1 MQIEGFRAV
10 AERANALVVVDKK
23 SAQIKVRNNHVLNR
37 AITWLREK
45 ISPNPLRHAATDAA
59 RNRFLQAIA
68 YRNSGYDS
76 ADVDRAR
83 DLLAD
88 DALERRP
95 LSSRRIREVLNDLDG
110 RSSATTRVNRRVA
123 AFYREATGRPATLA
137 ERDLA
142 AGSQRERSADALSLY
157 GDEPGAPSPDSVN
170 GEGAPVSSSEIG
182 PAREEVMA
190 EARAEPPPTTSTPGA
205 DVTETLAEPPPPPAS
220 EESTAVPAN
229 PADPSPTAHAEGSAA
244 SATHQATV
252 PDTGGT
258 AHAEAQAG
266 ATAREVVP
274 PKQLT
279 RELSGAGLPREVA
292 KPLRKLIANK
302 EISDRDGLAKQANRR
317 IADFVVENRVGSWYV
332 DAIKDEGIRRMAQRG
347 GTVHVPTSL
356 LNKVA
361 KSITRSPVL
370 KAYSDIKA
378 ESRVLVAA
386 HVQREL
392 ERGAVSQ
399 EAVIGGG
406 SAPD

>member
-1 MQIEGFRAV
+1 MHIEGFRAV
-10 AERANALVVVDKK
+10 AERANAFVVVDGK
-23 SAQIKVRNNHVLNR
+23 SAQVKVRTNHVFNR

-45 ISPNPLRHAATDAA
+45 ISPNPLRHAAADAA

-68 YRNSGYDS
+68 HRHSGYDS

-95 LSSRRIREVLNDLDG
+95 LSSRRIREVLEDLDG
-110 RSSATTRVNRRVA
+110 RSSPTTRVNRRVA
-123 AFYREATGRPATLA
+123 VMYREATGRPATLA

-142 AGSQRERSADALSLY
+142 ATSQRERAADALSLY
-157 GDEPGAPSPDSVN
+157 GDEPRAPSPDSVN
-170 GEGAPVSSSEIG
+170 DQVAPVSGSATG
-182 PAREEVMA
+182 PDREDLMA
-190 EARAEPPPTTSTPGA
+190 EAHAEPPPTAGPPGA

-220 EESTAVPAN
+220 AESTPVPAN
-229 PADPSPTAHAEGSAA
+229 RADPSPTANAEDAA
-244 SATHQATV
+244 AAETHQATV
-252 PDTGGT
+252 PVTGGT
-258 AHAEAQAG
+258 ANAEAQAG

-292 KPLRKLIANK
+292 KPLRKMIANK
-302 EISDRDGLAKQANRR
+302 EISDRDGLAKHANRR
-317 IADFVVENRVGSWYV
+317 IADFVVENRVGNWYV
-332 DAIKDEGIRRMAQRG
+332 DAIKDKGIRRMAQRG

-361 KSITRSPVL
+361 RSIARSPEL
-370 KAYSDIKA
+370 KTYSDIKA

-392 ERGAVSQ
+392 ERGTVSQ
-399 EAVIGGG
+399 EAVIQGS